1 MLRIPNKN
9 QAIHIFEEAI
19 IKNENNNPVFS
30 VETWIKHSYLTAE
43 MAEKIA
49 SKLPELDSKAAYI
62 MGLMH
67 DIGKRWS
74 EEDGKSFH
82 GLSGYYHMKSMGFD
96 DSATIC
102 LTHTFVARPIDADNY
117 FYNPNLLNIA
127 NKLLKGYN
135 YNDYDR
141 LIQLCDWLNK
151 GGVSY
156 TLEQRAQE
164 IITCYPINGA
174 KILKTYQS
182 AKTLKAYFD
191 YKINQDLYHL
201 LNIREK

>member
-1 MLRIPNKN
+1 MLKIPDKN

-19 IKNENNNPVFS
+19 LKNENNNPVFS

-43 MAEKIA
+43 IAEKIS

-74 EEDGKSFH
+74 EEGGKSFH
-82 GLSGYYHMKSMGFD
+82 GLTGYYHMKSLGFD
-96 DSATIC
+96 DSAIIC
-102 LTHTFVARPIDADNY
+102 LTHTFVIYPICSENY
-117 FYNPNLLNIA
+117 FYKPELLSVA
-127 NKLLKGYN
+127 NKLLNGYH

-151 GGVSY
+151 GGKMY

-164 IITCYPINGA
+164 ITKNYPINGA
-174 KILKTYQS
+174 KVLKTYQG
-182 AKTLKAYFD
+182 AKALKSYFD
-191 YKINQDLYHL
+191 NKIKQDIYSL
-201 LNIREK
+201 LNIRGK